1 MTALSALRAFSK
13 PPLVMMY
20 LLRAA
25 ANHEA
30 PHISLRLARRNDIPG
45 IAKVNLATLPENY
58 SAQFYVQHLASW
70 PQLALVA
77 EYQDAVDPNNLAA
90 PPPNPPSVV
99 GYVLGRMEA
108 PPPVASGR
116 AYYASDMSANSAAQ
130 SAAARQGHI
139 TSLAVLPE
147 FRRLGLAAGLMEEVQ
162 KQMEVAHG
170 GEAVS
175 LHVRCSNAAALRLY
189 GPNGL
194 GYRVEQT
201 IERYYADGEDAYL
214 MKCRLQ
220 PHLAQ
225 LQRQPQHQQQQPPQL
240 QQQPQ
245 FQRSPPM
252 QVQGTD
258 WLRMGCQ
265 SSSAGSQPQ
274 QQQPARPA
282 LRQVHEAQ
290 PLRAPPPPRA
300 LPGSAYKGGLHR
312 TA

>member
-1 MTALSALRAFSK
+1 M
-13 PPLVMMY
+13 PGVY
-20 LLRAA
+20 LLRLYFVAV
-25 ANHEA
+25 
-30 PHISLRLARRNDIPG
+30 RGCARGGGGN
-45 IAKVNLATLPENY
+45 
-58 SAQFYVQHLASW
+58 Q
-70 PQLALVA
+70 
-77 EYQDAVDPNNLAA
+77 
-90 PPPNPPSVV
+90 V

-201 IERYYADGEDAYL
+201 IEVRTNTA
-214 MKCRLQ
+214 
-220 PHLAQ
+220 
-225 LQRQPQHQQQQPPQL
+225 
-240 QQQPQ
+240 
-245 FQRSPPM
+245 
-252 QVQGTD
+252 
-258 WLRMGCQ
+258 
-265 SSSAGSQPQ
+265 
-274 QQQPARPA
+274 PARCCC
-282 LRQVHEAQ
+282 
-290 PLRAPPPPRA
+290 
-300 LPGSAYKGGLHR
+300 
-312 TA
+312 